1 MLLRVDFLVAFF
13 CVCAVWLTVLTYKMR
28 VHSYKNRLLERTNR
42 NQLRQI
48 EELKNKLYG
57 KEGQNKEAEAG

>member
-1 MLLRVDFLVAFF
+1 MLTSVEFLIAFF
-13 CVCAVWLTVLTYKMR
+13 SVCAVWLTVLTYKMK
-28 VHSYKNRLLERTNR
+28 VHAYKNRQLERTNR

-48 EELKNKLYG
+48 EALKNKLYG